1 MKRSL
6 TALAVGM
13 SLAAVLYAPGAL
25 ADTAPLT
32 ATSCAAPAVTA
43 PDGTQVEGVTAVA
56 HPAGTVDVPA
66 VFPLGADHVPDVPAF
81 CDVTVTLT
89 HPGQGDHAK
98 VRVWLPQQTWNGR
111 LQTIGGQAYAAGD
124 YGSKLALA
132 VKSGYAAATT
142 DAGVGTYLDSHW
154 GLKADGTVDA
164 ALLENFASRSEH
176 EAAVVAKDVIAGHY
190 QRAAAYSY
198 FNGCS
203 TGGRQGYAEAQKYPE
218 DYNGILANAPA
229 VHWAEFE
236 VATLWPQMVMNEQHT
251 YPTACEFD
259 AFTAAAVQ
267 ACDGLD
273 GARDGL
279 VSRPD
284 ECGFNPRR
292 LIGTTVECEGRK
304 VTITEADAEVVR
316 RIWDGPRT
324 TDGRRLWAGVP
335 KGAQLSAL
343 AGHTTDPSGKPVGA
357 PFPVPAAWV
366 STWVAEQPSLDVTTL
381 TTARFTEL
389 FQQSVAEYD
398 DVIGTDDAD
407 LSAFRD
413 AGGKLLSWHGS
424 ADEFIPADGTVRYR
438 KQVERE
444 LGGAQQVDD
453 FYRLFLVPGAAHCGL
468 NGPSGRT
475 DDLAALTA
483 WVEQGKAP
491 QTLPATLNTADGRT
505 VSRNL
510 CAYPLVSRYSGHGD
524 VADAAAFRCVP
535 ADRH

>member
-1 MKRSL
+1 MKRTL
-6 TALAVGM
+6 TALSVGM

-25 ADTAPLT
+25 ADTAPPT
-32 ATSCAAPAVTA
+32 APSCTAPSFAA
-43 PDGTQVEGVTAVA
+43 PDGTRVEDVTAVA
-56 HPAGTVDVPA
+56 HPAGTVDVPP
-66 VFPLGADHVPDVPAF
+66 VFPLDAAHIPDVPAF

-98 VRVWLPQQTWNGR
+98 VRVWLPQQNWNGR
-111 LQTIGGQAYAAGD
+111 LQTVGGQAYAAGD
-124 YGSKLALA
+124 YGTDLAAA
-132 VKSGYAAATT
+132 VKGGYAAATT
-142 DAGVGTYLDSHW
+142 DAGVSSYLDTRW
-154 GLKADGTVDA
+154 GLKGDGTVDR

-176 EAAVVAKDVIAGHY
+176 EAAVVAKGVIAAHY

-198 FNGCS
+198 FTGCS

-218 DYNGILANAPA
+218 DYSGILADAPA
-229 VHWAEFE
+229 VHWTEFE
-236 VATLWPQMVMNEQHT
+236 VATLWPQVVMNEEHT

-259 AFTAAAVQ
+259 AFTAAAVK

-292 LIGTTVECEGRK
+292 LIGTTVECDGQQL
-304 VTITEADAEVVR
+304 TISAADAEVVR

-335 KGAQLSAL
+335 KGAKLSAL
-343 AGHTTDPSGKPVGA
+343 AGHATDASGKPVGA
-357 PFPVPAAWV
+357 PFPVPAEWV
-366 STWVAEQPSLDVTTL
+366 STFVAKQPSLDVTTL
-381 TTARFTEL
+381 TTERFTEL
-389 FQQSVAEYD
+389 FRQSVAEYD
-398 DVIGTDDAD
+398 KVIGTDDPD

-438 KQVERE
+438 KQVERQ
-444 LGGAQQVDD
+444 LGGGAEVDD

-468 NGPSGRT
+468 NGASGHT
-475 DDLAALTA
+475 DGLAALTA

-505 VSRNL
+505 VRRDL
-510 CAYPLVSRYSGHGD
+510 CAYPLVSQYTGHGD
-524 VADAAAFRCVP
+524 LADAASFRCVP
-535 ADRH
+535 GNRH